1 MPLVLSLPGSFKVVS
16 MHTEASNICSVQVRV
31 SNTAVA
37 GHLHTRSETLTGIN

>member
-1 MPLVLSLPGSFKVVS
+1 MPLVLSLPGSFEVVS
-16 MHTEASNICSVQVRV
+16 MYTEASNTCVEIRV